1 MDWIWVVKV
10 KSQEDLKVLC
20 LKNWIKR
27 NGEHY
32 RGSRLGMESSQ
43 LYSSFRDFTIEKS
56 IRHPSVA
63 IKEAIIHKC
72 GIQKRV

>member
-10 KSQEDLKVLC
+10 KTQEDPKVLC

-43 LYSSFRDFTIEKS
+43 L
-56 IRHPSVA
+56 
-63 IKEAIIHKC
+63 
-72 GIQKRV
+72 